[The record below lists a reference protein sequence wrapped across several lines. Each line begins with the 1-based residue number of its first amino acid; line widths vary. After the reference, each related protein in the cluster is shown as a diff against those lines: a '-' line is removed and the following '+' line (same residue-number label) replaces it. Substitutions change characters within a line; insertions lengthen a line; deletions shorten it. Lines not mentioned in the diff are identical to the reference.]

1 MSEWGGRKAQ
11 QLTAL
16 CLATYGDICHL
27 CDRPG
32 ADTADHL
39 IARKRG
45 GDDSIDNL
53 RPAHQS
59 CNSVRGDRSV
69 SWARAYIA
77 RLRSAPLVAI
87 LVPSEEG
94 TPPCLSRSPSIVHRV
109 FRRICG

>member
-77 RLRSAPLVAI
+77 RLRSAPLEDNTAFFGI
-87 LVPSEEG
+87 GSPEAPA
-94 TPPCLSRSPSIVHRV
+94 TPSISSPD
-109 FRRICG
+109 